1 MTQAVS
7 PDLAA
12 ALIAENFS
20 RDASGVLRAGGLP
33 LTDLAKEF
41 GTPLFVYDA
50 DTMRRIY
57 RALCAALAGFAEVD
71 FSVKANPNPAV
82 IRVFSQEGAG
92 AEIASGAE
100 FNAAIRA
107 GVPPEKILFAGPGK
121 GAADL
126 DRVIGGGIG
135 EIHLE
140 NREEIV
146 RVAAAAERHGVHV
159 RVALRINPGATA
171 QGGAMRMG
179 GKPSPFGFDE
189 EDIEAAIDTVEAAP
203 RLRLVGLHL
212 FAGTQGLKA
221 DTLLGQWRYG
231 LGLAARI
238 ANRIGRPLETID
250 LGGGLGIPY
259 FSGDTALDLGA
270 IRAGLPDLIATLR
283 ADPLMASAR
292 VVLEPGRYL
301 TGPAGVYVARVLA
314 VKESRGSRFVIT
326 DGGMHHHLAAS
337 GNLGQI
343 VKRDFPLVAVTDA
356 SGERAAT
363 AVVGPLCTPL
373 DMLARAAPLPSL
385 AEGDLVA
392 VLQSGAYGLTA
403 SPMGFLS
410 HPTPAEVLV
419 DGGEAR
425 EIRARGP

>member
-1 MTQAVS
+1 M
-7 PDLAA
+7 
-12 ALIAENFS
+12 
-20 RDASGVLRAGGLP
+20 LRVGGLP
-33 LTDLAKEF
+33 LTELAKEF

-50 DTMRRIY
+50 DTMRRTY
-57 RALCAALAGFAEVD
+57 RALCAALAGFAAVD

-100 FNAAIRA
+100 FDAAIRA

-121 GAADL
+121 GAVDL

-146 RVAAAAERHGVHV
+146 RVAAAAERHGVRV

-189 EDIEAAIDTVEAAP
+189 EDIEAAIDTVEAEP

-231 LGLAARI
+231 LSLAARI

-270 IRAGLPDLIATLR
+270 IRAGLPELIATLR

-343 VKRDFPLVAVTDA
+343 VKRDFPLAAVTDA
-356 SGERAAT
+356 GGERAT

-373 DMLARAAPLPSL
+373 DMLARAAPLPPL

-403 SPMGFLS
+403 SPTGFLS

-419 DGGEAR
+419 EGGEAR

>member
-1 MTQAVS
+1 MADA

-20 RDASGVLRAGGLP
+20 RDEAGTLGVGEVP
-33 LTDLAKEF
+33 LTELAKEF
-41 GTPLFVYDA
+41 GTPFFVYDA
-50 DTMRRIY
+50 NLLRRAY
-57 RALCAALAGFAEVD
+57 RALRAAVAGFAEVD
-71 FSVKANPNPAV
+71 YSVKANPNPAV
-82 IRVFSQEGAG
+82 IRVFLDEGAG

-100 FNAAIRA
+100 FDAAVTA
-107 GVPPEKILFAGPGK
+107 GLPPERILFAGPGK
-121 GAADL
+121 SAADL
-126 DRVIGGGIG
+126 DRVIAGGIG

-140 NREEIV
+140 NREELV
-146 RVAAAAERHGVHV
+146 RVAAAAERHGVTV

-189 EDIEAAIDTVEAAP
+189 EEMDAAVEAVEAQG

-221 DTLLGQWRYG
+221 DTLLGQWAYG
-231 LGLAARI
+231 LRLAARI
-238 ANRIGRPLETID
+238 AKKIGRPLETID

-259 FSGDTALDLGA
+259 FSGDAPLDLDA
-270 IRAGLPDLIATLR
+270 LRSGLPPLIETLR
-283 ADPLMASAR
+283 ADPSLAGAR

-301 TGPAGVYVARVLA
+301 AGPAGLYVARVLA

-343 VKRDFPLVAVTDA
+343 VKRDFPLAAVTDA
-356 SGERAAT
+356 GGERAAT

-373 DMLARAAPLPSL
+373 DMLARAAPLPPL

-403 SPMGFLS
+403 SPTGFLS
-410 HPTPAEVLV
+410 HPMPAEVLV
-419 DGGEAR
+419 DRGRAEL
-425 EIRARGP
+425 IRLRG

>member
-1 MTQAVS
+1 MTDA

-20 RDASGVLRAGGLP
+20 RDGGGVLHVGGLP
-33 LTDLAKEF
+33 LTDLAEEF

-50 DTMRRIY
+50 GVMRRTY
-57 RALCAALAGFAEVD
+57 RALRAALAGFAELD
-71 FSVKANPNPAV
+71 YSVKANPNPAV
-82 IRVFSQEGAG
+82 IRVFHEEGAG

-100 FNAAIRA
+100 FAAALAA

-126 DRVIGGGIG
+126 DRVVAGGIG

-140 NREEIV
+140 NREEIG
-146 RVAAAAERHGVHV
+146 RVAAAAERHGVTV
-159 RVALRINPGATA
+159 RVALRINPGAAA

-189 EDIEAAIDTVEAAP
+189 EEMEAAIDAVKAQGP
-203 RLRLVGLHL
+203 LRLVGLHL

-221 DTLLGQWRYG
+221 ETLLGQWAYG
-231 LGLAARI
+231 IGLAARI
-238 ANRIGRPLETID
+238 AGRTGRPLETID

-259 FSGDTALDLGA
+259 FSGDAALDLA
-270 IRAGLPDLIATLR
+270 TLRAGMPDLIATLR
-283 ADPLMASAR
+283 ADPSLAGAR

-301 TGPAGVYVARVLA
+301 AGPAGLYVARVLA

-343 VKRDFPLVAVTDA
+343 VKRDFPLAVVTETGGA
-356 SGERAAT
+356 RAAT

-373 DMLARAAPLPSL
+373 DMLARAAPLPPL

-403 SPMGFLS
+403 SPTGFLS
-410 HPTPAEVLV
+410 HPMPAELLV
-419 DGGEAR
+419 DRGAATV
-425 EIRARGP
+425 IRPSE

>member
-1 MTQAVS
+1 MADA

-20 RDASGVLRAGGLP
+20 RDAGGVLRVGGLP

-50 DTMRRIY
+50 DTMRRTY

-100 FNAAIRA
+100 FDAAIRA

-146 RVAAAAERHGVHV
+146 RVAAAAERHGVRV

-221 DTLLGQWRYG
+221 DTLLGQWTYG

-259 FSGDTALDLGA
+259 FSGDTALDLSA

-283 ADPLMASAR
+283 ADPLMARAR

-343 VKRDFPLVAVTDA
+343 VKRDFPLAAVTDVG
-356 SGERAAT
+356 GERAAT

-373 DMLARAAPLPSL
+373 DMLARAAALPPL
-385 AEGDLVA
+385 AEGDFVA

-403 SPMGFLS
+403 SPTGFLS

-419 DGGEAR
+419 EGGEAR